1 MEVTQM
7 VSSPPDALIQRMT
20 AETAPVTFALAT
32 ISTEL
37 KPERVQEPHF
47 AADGVET
54 LSLSLN
60 LTIHQPQT
68 VSFNF
73 SASGIAV
80 TFTDPAAPAAN

>member
-1 MEVTQM
+1 MEMTQM

-20 AETAPVTFALAT
+20 AEAPPAAFALAT
-32 ISTEL
+32 ISIEL

-68 VSFNF
+68 LSFSF
-73 SASGIAV
+73 SASGIAI
-80 TFTDPAAPAAN
+80 TFTDLAAPAAN